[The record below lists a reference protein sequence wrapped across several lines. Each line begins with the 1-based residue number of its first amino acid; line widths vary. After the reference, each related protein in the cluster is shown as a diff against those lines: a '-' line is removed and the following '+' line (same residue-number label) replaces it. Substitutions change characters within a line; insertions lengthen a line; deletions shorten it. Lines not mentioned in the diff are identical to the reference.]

1 MINPLTYLL
10 DYRLTPTSL
19 QVVALSG
26 QFVIREIP
34 YSDIVEV
41 KRGYEFLNEHW
52 ENRLDLWRSAVSLR
66 LNRPILPWFVVTP
79 QDPDSFVL
87 ELRRNMA
94 A

>member
-1 MINPLTYLL
+1 MINPLTYLI

-19 QVVALSG
+19 QVVALAG

-34 YSDIVEV
+34 YANIVEV

-52 ENRLDLWRSAVSLR
+52 ENRLDLWNSAVSLR
-66 LNRPILPWFVVTP
+66 LNRPLLPWFVVTP
-79 QDPDSFVL
+79 QNPDSFIL

-94 A
+94 G